1 MKVGQGHGRMAAQLL
16 SQGRSMIPGTS
27 SGKGVAGMAVFR
39 VEKDTN
45 YTTMCNYHLRDREL
59 SLKAKGLLSLF
70 LSLPDEWHYSVRG
83 ISAICR
89 EGVDGINSTLQ
100 ELEKHGYLTRRQL
113 RQKGEKMGETEYVIY
128 ERPRPF
134 SQDTDSPCLEPPCIE
149 SPCVEKPC
157 TENPHTDPPCTEK
170 PYTAKPYT
178 EEPCTENPT
187 QINKDITST
196 ERTNTD
202 QNNERE
208 SKQPVRHRYGQYRN
222 VLLSD
227 EEMEKMKSEYP
238 NDYQQ
243 RIERLSE
250 YMASTGK
257 IYKNHLAT
265 IRSWAKRDEQ
275 KAQEAAKKAGS
286 YSHSNYQFASGDSL

>member
-1 MKVGQGHGRMAAQLL
+1 
-16 SQGRSMIPGTS
+16 
-27 SGKGVAGMAVFR
+27 MAVFR
-39 VEKDTN
+39 VEKDSN
-45 YTTMCNYHLRDREL
+45 YTTMCNYHLRDKSL

-83 ISAICR
+83 ISAICK

-100 ELEKHGYLTRRQL
+100 ELEKNGYLTRHQT
-113 RQKGEKMGETEYVIY
+113 RQKGGRLGETEYVIF
-128 ERPRPF
+128 EQPRRDF
-134 SQDTDSPCLEPPCIE
+134 PCME
-149 SPCVEKPC
+149 V
-157 TENPHTDPPCTEK
+157 PHTEK
-170 PYTAKPYT
+170 PYTDKPDT
-178 EEPCTENPT
+178 EEPCTEKPA

-196 ERTNTD
+196 EETNTD
-202 QNNERE
+202 LNNKRE
-208 SKQPVRHRYGQYRN
+208 SKRPVRHRYGQYQN

-227 EEMEKMKSEYP
+227 EEMEKLMNEYP

-265 IRSWAKRDEQ
+265 IRSWARRDEQ
-275 KAQEAAKKAGS
+275 KAQEAAKKTGG
-286 YSHSNYQFASGDSL
+286 YSHSNYQFSSGDSL